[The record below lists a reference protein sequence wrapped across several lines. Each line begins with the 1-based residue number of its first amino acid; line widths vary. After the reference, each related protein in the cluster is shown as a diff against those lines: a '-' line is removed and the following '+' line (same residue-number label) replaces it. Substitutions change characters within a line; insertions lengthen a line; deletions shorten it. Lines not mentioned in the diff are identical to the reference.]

1 MNTEL
6 NYRKFPKGDAR
17 RYFLVLLTASRLK
30 ARATLHYIAGEIG
43 CTRAEA
49 QRAITVLEEQ
59 FDVEWEKSDAA
70 WIVKSWGVLNKNR
83 VMALL
88 GV

>member
-6 NYRKFPKGDAR
+6 NYRTFPKGDAR
-17 RYFLVLLTASRLK
+17 RYFLVLLIAARLK
-30 ARATLHYIAGEIG
+30 ERATLHYIAGEIG
-43 CTRAEA
+43 STRAEA

-59 FDVEWEKSDAA
+59 FGVEWEKSESA
-70 WIVKSWGVLNKNR
+70 WLVKSWGVLNKNR

-88 GV
+88 GA